1 MAKIKLPG
9 CPPPHRQEVHL
20 NLPLV
25 RLYVMAQS
33 FVYSGFFESS
43 VPQLK
48 ANYHK
53 NSAQAEFLCFCV
65 FAGKN
70 TVYLA
75 NQSCKDGESKALCH
89 KNEALCHKKGLGV
102 QGRFGTYKALT
113 SQKPQ
118 AKATDRRYQ
127 RQKRIPR
134 RKPANYRKKRSFL
147 QFCAFA
153 EKNAVSLTNQ
163 GCKGALAPKKL

>member
-1 MAKIKLPG
+1 MY
-9 CPPPHRQEVHL
+9 RE
-20 NLPLV
+20 
-25 RLYVMAQS
+25 
-33 FVYSGFFESS
+33 
-43 VPQLK
+43 
-48 ANYHK
+48 
-53 NSAQAEFLCFCV
+53 
-65 FAGKN
+65 
-70 TVYLA
+70 
-75 NQSCKDGESKALCH
+75 
-89 KNEALCHKKGLGV
+89 EALCHKKGLGV

-127 RQKRIPR
+127 RRKRIPR

-163 GCKGALAPKKL
+163 GCKGCQNEALCHKKGLGVQGCFGT